1 MRKVQTCPLKTL
13 QQPSITSINNN
24 NNNTY
29 INTFNKVNDMNKK
42 YFYIKNN
49 YKEEIEELQDS
60 FGLSFNFMEM
70 FDTQHA
76 LIKELEDIV
85 NELMEELSF
94 KKLII
99 CRKDRV
105 LKDLNMKIVNRFIDK
120 VYKQE
125 LEIEELKKKITTITK
140 YNNNDV
146 FNIQQQGSGSG
157 NYYTKGN
164 TVMSSGG
171 SANSNINHYQQY
183 HPVKNIERFINI
195 KHNNSRGSEV
205 QERTIQE
212 DISFISKQSNR
223 NNSNN
228 YSLGNEHHYNNNTN
242 CNTNRKVRN
251 DNHSCEGTHNKR
263 RNMSVEG
270 VLSNNSI
277 YNKTLGAYD
286 YDNYNHNN
294 SIKSILDL
302 SFAIDR
308 KHKRNRSNAYI
319 DSNNNNINNSNSNNV
334 YTDTNKQ
341 LSNSS
346 IKKRNKQKPFQTS
359 NELIGK
365 SYEVVR
371 RYQLKKKQD
380 DFFQTLRKPK

>member
-13 QQPSITSINNN
+13 QQPALTS
-24 NNNTY
+24 NNTY
-29 INTFNKVNDMNKK
+29 ANTFTKINDMNKK

-70 FDTQHA
+70 FDTQHS

-85 NELMEELSF
+85 NELIEELSF
-94 KKLII
+94 KRLII
-99 CRKDRV
+99 HRKDRV

-125 LEIEELKKKITTITK
+125 LEIEELKKRITTITK
-140 YNNNDV
+140 YNNNNV
-146 FNIQQQGSGSG
+146 QQFNNNSGSG
-157 NYYTKGN
+157 NVMNANYYTKS
-164 TVMSSGG
+164 TITS
-171 SANSNINHYQQY
+171 NSNINHYQQY
-183 HPVKNIERFINI
+183 HPIKNIEKFINI
-195 KHNNSRGSEV
+195 KHNSSRGSEA
-205 QERTIQE
+205 QERTLQE
-212 DISFISKQSNR
+212 EMSFISKHSNR
-223 NNSNN
+223 NNN
-228 YSLGNEHHYNNNTN
+228 YSLCNEHNNS
-242 CNTNRKVRN
+242 NTNRNTRN
-251 DNHSCEGTHNKR
+251 DHSCEGTQHKR

-270 VLSNNSI
+270 VLSNNAI

-286 YDNYNHNN
+286 YDNFNNNN
-294 SIKSILDL
+294 SNVKSLLDL

-308 KHKRNRSNAYI
+308 KHKRNKSNA
-319 DSNNNNINNSNSNNV
+319 SMNNNNNINHITNSNTNV
-334 YTDTNKQ
+334 YTESNKH

-346 IKKRNKQKPFQTS
+346 IKKRNKQKSFQTS

-380 DFFQTLRKPK
+380 DFYQTLRKHK

>member
-13 QQPSITSINNN
+13 QQPSLISNN

-29 INTFNKVNDMNKK
+29 TNTFNKINDMNKK

-99 CRKDRV
+99 SRKDRV

-125 LEIEELKKKITTITK
+125 LEIEELKKKITMITK

-146 FNIQQQGSGSG
+146 FNIQQQGSVVSA
-157 NYYTKGN
+157 NYYTKAN
-164 TVMSSGG
+164 TMIS

-195 KHNNSRGSEV
+195 KHTNSRGSEG

-212 DISFISKQSNR
+212 DMSFISKQSNM
-223 NNSNN
+223 
-228 YSLGNEHHYNNNTN
+228 NNNNNN
-242 CNTNRKVRN
+242 CNTNRKIRN

-286 YDNYNHNN
+286 YDNYNHHNNN

-319 DSNNNNINNSNSNNV
+319 NTNNNNNNINNSNNV
-334 YTDTNKQ
+334 YIDSNKQ

-346 IKKRNKQKPFQTS
+346 IKKRNKQKPLQTS